1 VLFCGVVAGLRAEL
15 LLPVA
20 LCLGG
25 AACGLNFDRYDPD
38 AGLAS
43 GPDASTDSAP
53 PDGFAPDVTTADA
66 VTQDAATDDTGA
78 SDDAGHSDASSCPTA
93 AGTVLAPQAPG
104 PITIDGDLGD
114 WGSPAFTTLSASDA
128 ALISG
133 PSGTCT
139 AANAISQCLV
149 PAGETI
155 DFALLR
161 DASNLYVGVR
171 VTVPGVGGTN
181 TTAPYDDDAVEIYL
195 RGDPVATG
203 DYTAVDQQYIIDW
216 QNLVTSYGPPSTGN
230 GQTNPPGVTSAV
242 KVAPGNG
249 GYVLEVQIAL
259 SEIGGA
265 LAPGQTR
272 GFDLSVDHGQGTAA
286 TRSFLVWWMAAH
298 APPQCTTAKCMDC
311 TSGQPYC
318 DTLDFGLVCAD

>member
-1 VLFCGVVAGLRAEL
+1 MV
-15 LLPVA
+15 
-20 LCLGG
+20 
-25 AACGLNFDRYDPD
+25 
-38 AGLAS
+38 
-43 GPDASTDSAP
+43 
-53 PDGFAPDVTTADA
+53 
-66 VTQDAATDDTGA
+66 
-78 SDDAGHSDASSCPTA
+78 
-93 AGTVLAPQAPG
+93 APQAPG

-114 WGSPAFTTLSASDA
+114 WGTPVFTTLSASDA

-139 AANAISQCLV
+139 VANATSMCLV

-161 DASNLYVGVR
+161 DASSLYVGIR
-171 VTVPGVGGTN
+171 VTVPGVGGTS

-216 QNLVTSYGPPSTGN
+216 QNLVTAYGPPSTGT

-242 KVAPGNG
+242 KVAPGNS
-249 GYVLEVQIAL
+249 GYVVEVQIAL

-265 LAPGQTR
+265 LASGQTR

-286 TRSFLVWWMAAH
+286 TRGFLVWWMAAH
-298 APPQCTTAKCMDC
+298 TTPQCTTAKCMGC